1 MQGKLRRARNAP
13 LAQAA
18 PLPPG
23 KPRRKDTVS
32 RRQSWI
38 AISAFL
44 IVATALTTALSTP
57 DADASTPLRG
67 KLRVAKLELR
77 QAHDR
82 LQAAQAAL
90 ATALAAVTD
99 PAGTLSGQ
107 AAGAPTTTTTT
118 TATPAT
124 PPTVAQL
131 EARIANARRA
141 VRVWQQ
147 RVQRLTRRVR
157 QQLQF
162 AAWERSAQWRP
173 IIEIAARK
181 YGVNA
186 DGIYRMMMSES
197 GGRRYAGA
205 ASAFKGLFQY
215 CSNTWGAS
223 WNPRRHDS
231 IYDGSSQIFAT
242 AYAIHKGMCAQMW
255 TTTFALRY

>member
-162 AAWERSAQWRP
+162 AAWERNAQWRP

-215 CSNTWGAS
+215 CSSTWGAS
-223 WNPRRHDS
+223 WNPWRHDS

-242 AYAIHKGMCAQMW
+242 AYAIHKGMGAQMW
-255 TTTFALRY
+255 ATTFALRY